1 MPGYAKLFDGT
12 EAAMHRLLEEDT
24 PENRVTAY
32 CHYHLVVESVLAQT
46 GYYGITSTLS
56 DSGPDIRAADAR
68 EDFPNLPGLVEGV
81 SYIRSDEGR
90 HVGFGMHKV
99 QQHIAEDDV
108 DPETVQQTLQ
118 SLMPHVAEIVSATD
132 GFVDPVALV
141 EYASDKLTRRV
152 EIITDTQ
159 AEIPDVE
166 ELVTLDDSPAPADD

>member
-1 MPGYAKLFDGT
+1 
-12 EAAMHRLLEEDT
+12 
-24 PENRVTAY
+24 
-32 CHYHLVVESVLAQT
+32 
-46 GYYGITSTLS
+46 
-56 DSGPDIRAADAR
+56 
-68 EDFPNLPGLVEGV
+68 
-81 SYIRSDEGR
+81 
-90 HVGFGMHKV
+90 MHKV